1 MNILIISHSFYPSSE
16 PRANRWTE
24 IAKNFQKNGHQIKV
38 ITSSSSRKLLK
49 TFKIEGLEVLEV
61 YDPLF
66 KYTKNVLKI
75 PKNTPTINNRNPIK
89 FIFKFIYKYK
99 WPDYA
104 FLWIPFGLYFGM
116 KLIKKYNFDLIISV
130 SNPFSSHVIALLLKK
145 KNSLW
150 IADYGD
156 PFSFEKIYP
165 SNNQKIYNKL
175 NSSVEKL
182 VIKKS
187 NFITLTNENV
197 KHEFLNFFNSNKY
210 FIIPPFFN
218 IINITNNYIKNNI
231 YLDNNKINIVYSGTL
246 YSKIRNPLNFVEF
259 IKRVNLNL
267 DKKIVIHFFGN
278 IGDCNF
284 LLNYNSDLIKI
295 HGGVSLP
302 ELILIIKK
310 STFLLNIGN
319 KSTYQLPSK
328 IFEYM
333 ISQKPIINLIYDTT
347 DLTIPI
353 LEKYNASFNIIN
365 TKIYMNA
372 NEKEIIKFLLYPS
385 KVDTKYL
392 KDITDKFSIESVS
405 NMYLNLAS

>member
-1 MNILIISHSFYPSSE
+1 MNILIISHSFYPSSD

-24 IAKNFQKNGHQIKV
+24 IAKNFQKNGHQVKV

-49 TFKIEGLEVLEV
+49 TFNIDGLEVQEI

-75 PKNTPTINNRNPIK
+75 PNNITKKNNRNPIL
-89 FIFKFIYKYK
+89 FFSKFIYKYK

-104 FLWIPFGLYFGM
+104 FLWIPFGIYFGM
-116 KLIKKYNFDLIISV
+116 KLINKYNFDLIISV

-145 KNSLW
+145 KKSLW

-156 PFSFEKIYP
+156 PFSFERLYP
-165 SNNQKIYNKL
+165 SNNQKLYNKL
-175 NSSVEKL
+175 NSFVEKL

-187 NFITLTNENV
+187 KFITLTNENV

-210 FIIPPFFN
+210 VIIPPFFN
-218 IINITNNYIKNNI
+218 RIYSTKNYIKNNI
-231 YLDNNKINIVYSGTL
+231 YFEHDKINIVYSGTL
-246 YSKIRNPLNFVEF
+246 YSKIRNPLFFLDF
-259 IKRVNLNL
+259 IKKINLNL

-278 IGDCNF
+278 IGDCNY
-284 LLNYNSDLIKI
+284 LLNYDSDLIKI

-302 ELILIIKK
+302 ELILIIKQ
-310 STFLLNIGN
+310 STLLLNIGN

-333 ISQKPIINLIYDTT
+333 ISQKPILNLIYDTT

-353 LEKYNASFNIIN
+353 LHKYNASINIIN
-365 TKIYMNA
+365 TKLYMNA
-372 NEKEIIKFLLYPS
+372 NEKEIIQFLLFPN

-392 KDITDKFSIESVS
+392 KDITDKYSIESVS
-405 NMYLNLAS
+405 NMYLNLA